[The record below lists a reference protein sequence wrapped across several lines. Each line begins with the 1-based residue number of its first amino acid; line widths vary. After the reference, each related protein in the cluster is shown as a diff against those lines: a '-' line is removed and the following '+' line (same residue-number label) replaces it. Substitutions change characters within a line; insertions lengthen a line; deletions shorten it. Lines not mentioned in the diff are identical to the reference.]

1 MRARHPTERTFV
13 SFFTNYLNVALI
25 AIAVISGVMLA
36 WPTITRRG
44 HGLSAADATQLI
56 NRRNA
61 VVLDLRT
68 AEEYGK
74 GHLPQARSIP
84 FEELSGKAAQI
95 SKNKNA
101 PVLLV
106 CQTGQRSR
114 KAEQVLT
121 EAGYAEVHT
130 LQGGIEAWQTAG
142 MPVVK

>member
-1 MRARHPTERTFV
+1 M
-13 SFFTNYLNVALI
+13 SFFSNYLNLALI

-36 WPTITRRG
+36 WPTIMRRG

-68 AEEYGK
+68 TDEFGK

-84 FEELSGKAAQI
+84 FEELSSKAAQI
-95 SKNKNA
+95 SKNKSA

-106 CQTGQRSR
+106 CQTGQRAR

-121 EAGYAEVHT
+121 DAGYAEVYT

>member
-1 MRARHPTERTFV
+1 M
-13 SFFTNYLNVALI
+13 SFFANYLNLALI
-25 AIAVISGVMLA
+25 AVAIVSGALLA

-68 AEEYGK
+68 AEQFGQ
-74 GHLPQARSIP
+74 GHLPQARSYP
-84 FEELSGKAAQI
+84 FEELSAKASQVT
-95 SKNKNA
+95 KNKST
-101 PVLLV
+101 PLLLV
-106 CQTGQRSR
+106 CQNGQRAR

-121 EAGYAEVHT
+121 EAGYEEVYS
-130 LQGGIEAWQTAG
+130 LQGGLEAWQTAG

>member
-1 MRARHPTERTFV
+1 M
-13 SFFTNYLNVALI
+13 SFFSNYLNLALI

-36 WPTITRRG
+36 WPTIMRRG

-61 VVLDLRT
+61 VVLDVRT
-68 AEEYGK
+68 TDEFGK
-74 GHLPQARSIP
+74 GHVPQARSIP
-84 FEELSGKAAQI
+84 FEELSAKAAQI
-95 SKNKNA
+95 SKNKST
-101 PVLLV
+101 PMLLV
-106 CQTGQRSR
+106 CQTGQRAR

-121 EAGYAEVHT
+121 DAGYAEVYT

>member
-1 MRARHPTERTFV
+1 M
-13 SFFTNYLNVALI
+13 SFFSNYLNLALI

-36 WPTITRRG
+36 WPTIMRRG

-61 VVLDLRT
+61 VVLDVRT
-68 AEEYGK
+68 TDEFGK
-74 GHLPQARSIP
+74 GHVPQARSIP
-84 FEELSGKAAQI
+84 FEELSAKAAQI
-95 SKNKNA
+95 SKNKST
-101 PVLLV
+101 PLLLV
-106 CQTGQRSR
+106 CQTGQRAR

-121 EAGYAEVHT
+121 DAGYAEVYT

>member
-1 MRARHPTERTFV
+1 M
-13 SFFTNYLNVALI
+13 SFFTNYLNLALI
-25 AIAVISGVMLA
+25 AIAVVSGVILL
-36 WPTITRRG
+36 WPTLMRRG

-68 AEEYGK
+68 AEEFGS
-74 GHLPQARSIP
+74 GHVPQARSVP
-84 FEELSGKAAQI
+84 YDELSAKAAQI
-95 SKNKNA
+95 SKNKSA

-106 CQTGQRSR
+106 CQSGQRSR

-121 EAGYAEVHT
+121 DAGYAEVYT